1 MEQQVNKY
9 YIKRKSIM
17 SDKYIERERE
27 RKKKYYID
35 IIIQIGGRHAK
46 SSQEV
51 SPISRGSHDFTAK
64 IRRWNAKTALSNVR
78 SKGITFLVAK
88 IRNI

>member
-1 MEQQVNKY
+1 M
-9 YIKRKSIM
+9 R
-17 SDKYIERERE
+17 DKYIERERE
-27 RKKKYYID
+27 YYID
-35 IIIQIGGRHAK
+35 KIIQIGGRHAK
-46 SSQEV
+46 SSQEA

-64 IRRWNAKTALSNVR
+64 IRRWNAKAALSNIR